1 MPKMRQTM
9 DIAEQLKIAQSN
21 AEDTGEG
28 DYSNILKSKKPVNE
42 DRAGTQAQA
51 SKESVPIVE
60 KETIKE
66 TSSTEVPKEIV
77 DDSPKYK
84 EPTREPIKNIAN
96 QPKPIMSKDYI
107 KRVIMITDIYR
118 SYDDSIQGV
127 VKKFVKAESD
137 DIEDVIYTTLT
148 TDKTQITALIDLVE
162 LKEEDG
168 TSRAFSLM
176 SLDND
181 RLLQVSNLL
190 SLFNTDYNSI
200 DMNNK
205 IDFCRNLESGINTL
219 KEESL
224 DYLAPV
230 KELLSFTI

>member
-1 MPKMRQTM
+1 MSKMKQTM

-28 DYSNILKSKKPVNE
+28 DYSNILKSTKSVNNDKTDTRVE
-42 DRAGTQAQA
+42 I
-51 SKESVPIVE
+51 SKEAKPIEETKNIEVN
-60 KETIKE
+60 KEV
-66 TSSTEVPKEIV
+66 SNNPKH
-77 DDSPKYK
+77 K
-84 EPTREPIKNIAN
+84 EPVKENRSPIKNIAA
-96 QPKPIMSKDYI
+96 QPRPTMSKDYI
-107 KRVIMITDIYR
+107 RKVIMITDIYR
-118 SYDDSIQGV
+118 SYDESIQGV
-127 VKKFVKAESD
+127 VKKFIKAESD

-181 RLLQVSNLL
+181 RLVQVSNLL
-190 SLFNTDYNSI
+190 SLFNTEYNAI